1 VATYKIAGDGR
12 PYLIHGYPVLDK
24 RGQDDFRFSTY
35 QVNRGADRL
44 FEQAGFEDG
53 DKVSEATF
61 YALLLDGDLYN
72 DARPD
77 GIEISSVPDKILAFA
92 EQEIR
97 PIQKDLTIFARAL
110 YLLDVFA
117 MLMPQFKNVLD
128 ALSLASWLCIF
139 RHWDRHSSKSL
150 KRGSSDKEMGTAW
163 FFNRCKASL
172 DIFWLRDESL

>member
-1 VATYKIAGDGR
+1 VATYKIAGDGHH
-12 PYLIHGYPVLDK
+12 YLIHGYPVLDK
-24 RGQDDFRFSTY
+24 RGQGDFRFSKY
-35 QVNRGADRL
+35 QVNRGAERL

-97 PIQKDLTIFARAL
+97 PIQKDLTIFVRAV
-110 YLLDVFA
+110 YLLDVFE
-117 MLMPQFKNVLD
+117 MLMPQFTNVLD

-139 RHWDRHSSKSL
+139 RHWDRHSSKS
-150 KRGSSDKEMGTAW
+150 S
-163 FFNRCKASL
+163 KAG
-172 DIFWLRDESL
+172 

>member
-1 VATYKIAGDGR
+1 MATYKIAGDGR

-110 YLLDVFA
+110 YLLDVFE

-150 KRGSSDKEMGTAW
+150 KWG
-163 FFNRCKASL
+163 
-172 DIFWLRDESL
+172 

>member
-1 VATYKIAGDGR
+1 MATYKIAGDGR

-35 QVNRGADRL
+35 QVNRGAERL

-61 YALLLDGDLYN
+61 YALLLDGELYN
-72 DARPD
+72 DAWPD
-77 GIEISSVPDKILAFA
+77 GIEIWSVPDEILAFA

-97 PIQKDLTIFARAL
+97 PIQKDLTIFARAV
-110 YLLDVFA
+110 YLLDVFE
-117 MLMPQFKNVLD
+117 MLMPQFTNVLD

-139 RHWDRHSSKSL
+139 RHWDRHSSKS
-150 KRGSSDKEMGTAW
+150 S
-163 FFNRCKASL
+163 KAG
-172 DIFWLRDESL
+172 

>member
-35 QVNRGADRL
+35 QVNRGAERL

-110 YLLDVFA
+110 YLLNVFE
-117 MLMPQFKNVLD
+117 M
-128 ALSLASWLCIF
+128 LSLNSRMFWMRYLLHRGCAFSGTGIATLQNL
-139 RHWDRHSSKSL
+139 L
-150 KRGSSDKEMGTAW
+150 KRGSRDKEMGTAW
-163 FFNRCKASL
+163 FFNRYKASL
-172 DIFWLRDESL
+172 DIFWLRGESL

>member
-1 VATYKIAGDGR
+1 M
-12 PYLIHGYPVLDK
+12 LDK

-35 QVNRGADRL
+35 QVNRGAERL

-97 PIQKDLTIFARAL
+97 PIQKDLTIFARAVVSSGRFRNAHASIHECFGCAISCIVAVHFPAL
-110 YLLDVFA
+110 GSPL
-117 MLMPQFKNVLD
+117 FK
-128 ALSLASWLCIF
+128 IF
-139 RHWDRHSSKSL
+139 
-150 KRGSSDKEMGTAW
+150 
-163 FFNRCKASL
+163 
-172 DIFWLRDESL
+172 

>member
-1 VATYKIAGDGR
+1 
-12 PYLIHGYPVLDK
+12 VLDK
-24 RGQDDFRFSTY
+24 RGQDDFRFSRY

-150 KRGSSDKEMGTAW
+150 KRGSRDKEMGTAW
-163 FFNRCKASL
+163 FFNHCKASL